1 MACGVPVVASMIE
14 PIIEVAGGAALLV
27 DPLNI
32 DELSEGMLSVMKD
45 SRLREMLTRDGLK
58 RAAEFSWEKTAL
70 DTLSAFSPVQGKG

>member
-58 RAAEFSWEKTAL
+58 RAAEFSWEKTAR
-70 DTLSAFSPVQGKG
+70 DTISIIRSALGS